1 MTGSHGGLLGGRP
14 DTALKAA
21 ALAALFNDA
30 GIGIDEAGVTRL
42 PALDSRGIA
51 AGTVAASSARIG
63 DARSTY
69 EDGILTR
76 VNQRAA
82 AHGIA
87 PGYDRPT
94 ICRDRPPSC
103 GKDREKR
110 MTDSAYSSNR
120 PSGRMNG
127 GRALAEMLRL
137 AEVGPMFGMGGFQ
150 LLPFYDAL
158 AQLGM
163 RHFLINDERC
173 GAFAADA
180 YARVTNR
187 PGVCDGTLGPGA
199 TNLVTGLIES
209 LNAGVPVI
217 ALAGDTNRAHSWK
230 NMTQECRQTEILRPA
245 VKELIRVEMTSRVPE
260 LLRRAFAVATSGRP
274 GPVLL
279 DVPED
284 VCHGEHDF
292 TAEDFAIDPAT
303 LSVPARRIRP
313 DRADI
318 SRAAALIAH
327 AKRPLLL
334 VGGGIHLS
342 AGYDALLG
350 FAEAQSIPVAHT
362 MSGKGGIACTHPL
375 SVGLFGRYS
384 RIANELIEA
393 SDCLVVVG
401 CKLGEIAT
409 KRYALPPETIPL
421 IHLDIV
427 AEEIGRCRTADV
439 ALWGDARAGLEDL
452 AEALAGEA
460 RRARAARADYVGE
473 IPSRMA
479 SWRDEAAARLR
490 SEERPIHMARLCTEL
505 NKALP
510 ADSILVADGGF
521 AGHWTGLLYDTKSP
535 GRHFIPDRGLAS
547 IGYGL
552 PGGIGAALA
561 APSSPVVAIT
571 GDGGFNMM
579 LGELETAR
587 RAGIGL
593 TIVVVN
599 NAASGYVKAL
609 QHAIFRG
616 RYQSSDLVEMDYAA
630 IARAMGCNGIR
641 IEDPDLLGEALHTGL
656 AERTRP
662 TVLDVV
668 VTRDPARMLPAVDNR
683 TVEIKQGDRVA

>member
-1 MTGSHGGLLGGRP
+1 MSQH
-14 DTALKAA
+14 
-21 ALAALFNDA
+21 N
-30 GIGIDEAGVTRL
+30 
-42 PALDSRGIA
+42 
-51 AGTVAASSARIG
+51 
-63 DARSTY
+63 
-69 EDGILTR
+69 
-76 VNQRAA
+76 RAA
-82 AHGIA
+82 
-87 PGYDRPT
+87 
-94 ICRDRPPSC
+94 
-103 GKDREKR
+103 
-110 MTDSAYSSNR
+110 NR

-127 GRALAEMLRL
+127 GRAMAEMLRL
-137 AEVGPMFGMGGFQ
+137 AGVGPMFGMGGFQ

-158 AQLGM
+158 GQLGLK
-163 RHFLINDERC
+163 HFLINDERC

-209 LNAGVPVI
+209 LNAGVPLI

-230 NMTQECRQTEILRPA
+230 NMTQECRQAEILRPA
-245 VKELIRVEMTSRVPE
+245 VKELIRVELTSRVPE

-292 TAEDFAIDPAT
+292 AADDFATDPTT

-313 DRADI
+313 DKADI
-318 SRAAALIAH
+318 ARAAALIGH
-327 AKRPLLL
+327 AKRPLIL

-342 AGYDALLG
+342 GGYEALLAL
-350 FAEAQSIPVAHT
+350 AEAQSIPIAHT

-375 SVGLFGRYS
+375 SIGLFGRYS

-393 SDCLVVVG
+393 SDCLLVVG

-409 KRYALPPETIPL
+409 KRYALPPERIPL
-421 IHLDIV
+421 VHLDIL
-427 AEEIGRCRTADV
+427 AEEIGRCRPAAV

-452 AEALAGEA
+452 AEALADDA
-460 RRARAARADYVGE
+460 KRARAARADFIAE
-473 IPSRMA
+473 IPARMA
-479 SWRDEAAARLR
+479 AWRQEAAARLD
-490 SEERPIHMARLCTEL
+490 SSERPIHMARLCREL
-505 NKALP
+505 NIALP
-510 ADSILVADGGF
+510 AESILVADGGF

-561 APSSPVVAIT
+561 APQTPVVAIT

-609 QHAIFRG
+609 QHAMFRG

-630 IARAMGCNGIR
+630 IARAMGCGGVR
-641 IEDPDLLGEALHTGL
+641 VEDPERLGASLREGL

-683 TVEIKQGDRVA
+683 TVEIRQGDRVA

>member
-1 MTGSHGGLLGGRP
+1 MTEQ
-14 DTALKAA
+14 AA
-21 ALAALFNDA
+21 A
-30 GIGIDEAGVTRL
+30 
-42 PALDSRGIA
+42 
-51 AGTVAASSARIG
+51 
-63 DARSTY
+63 
-69 EDGILTR
+69 
-76 VNQRAA
+76 
-82 AHGIA
+82 
-87 PGYDRPT
+87 
-94 ICRDRPPSC
+94 
-103 GKDREKR
+103 
-110 MTDSAYSSNR
+110 SNR

-209 LNAGVPVI
+209 LNAGVPII

-245 VKELIRVEMTSRVPE
+245 VKELMRVEMTSRVPE

-292 TAEDFAIDPAT
+292 TAEDFAIDPST

-313 DRADI
+313 DRADVA
-318 SRAAALIAH
+318 RAAALIAH
-327 AKRPLLL
+327 AERPLLL

-350 FAEAQSIPVAHT
+350 FAEAQAIPVAHT
-362 MSGKGGIACTHPL
+362 MSGKGSIACTHPL

-409 KRYALPPETIPL
+409 KRYVLPPETIPL

-427 AEEIGRCRTADV
+427 AEEIGRCRAANV
-439 ALWGDARAGLEDL
+439 ALWGDARAGLEDIT
-452 AEALAGEA
+452 EALADET
-460 RRARAARADYVGE
+460 RRARAARADYVAE

-479 SWRDEAAARLR
+479 SWRDEAAERLN

-505 NKALP
+505 NDALP
-510 ADSILVADGGF
+510 AESILVADGGF

-561 APSSPVVAIT
+561 APSTPVVAIT

-641 IEDPDLLGEALHTGL
+641 IEDPERLGDALQAGL